1 MTTSIL
7 PSAYLGARSGD
18 GESPGMP
25 EPVQSPAEAPS
36 IRMAGLA
43 DIPGIARITTEGPQP
58 EVGDTAVMST
68 ATRLLLTNVAFEH
81 GALWLEEVDDGPV
94 ARAVIA
100 VPAGELLSQHSLLR
114 DAIRRLGRPAA
125 PPPLPVFGFGE
136 VLLAELKL
144 VRPVWLLIE
153 ISKPSQNLT
162 GDPALLDAALQW
174 ARGRSGA
181 AGEPVMVLTDTMPER
196 RAAERLGF
204 VERRTWGRHWPWW
217 LGVAAPVARLS
228 GA

>member
-7 PSAYLGARSGD
+7 PATLPGAWSGD
-18 GESPGMP
+18 DASPGMS
-25 EPVQSPAEAPS
+25 EPVLSPAEAPS

-43 DIPGIARITTEGPQP
+43 DIPGIARITREGPQL
-58 EVGDTAVMST
+58 EGIETAVMST
-68 ATRLLLTNVAFEH
+68 ATRLLLTHVAFEH
-81 GALWLEEVDDGPV
+81 GALWVEQTDTGPV
-94 ARAVIA
+94 ARAVTA
-100 VPAGELLSQHSLLR
+100 VPAEDLMSQHSVLR
-114 DAIRRLGRPAA
+114 DAIRRLGRPVA

-153 ISKPSQNLT
+153 ISEPSKNLN
-162 GDPALLDAALQW
+162 GDPALLGVALQW
-174 ARGRSGA
+174 ARERSGT

-204 VERRTWGRHWPWW
+204 VERRTWGRRWPWW
-217 LGVAAPVARLS
+217 LGVAAPVAHSS